1 LEPFAQAFLEPCHIA
16 KMITKYIVLNETN
29 KILMVLRPY
38 QYYAVEK
45 IVDRVRNT
53 DKNGFIWHTTGSGKT
68 LTSFKA
74 SQILKEIPKV
84 EKVVFVVDRKD
95 LDYQTQKE
103 FDAFEKGSVDAHG
116 NKIDKLK
123 DKKVVFIFDEC
134 HRSQFGDTHQNIKK
148 YFKNAQ
154 MIGFTGTPISEVNS
168 IGKIDGAPATTN
180 RLFEDCLHKY
190 VITDAIRDD
199 NVLKFSVEY
208 VGRYKEKEGSNTY
221 IDTDVEAIDTQEL
234 LESPKRLEKI
244 ADYLIAEYGRKTHSG
259 TFNAMFCVSSIDVL
273 QKYYDLFQKKKEEG
287 KHQLKIAT
295 IFSYGTNEES
305 KDADG
310 IYDEP
315 EFRMVA
321 EPQAQYGD
329 SHSRNVLE
337 KYIGHYNEMFGTN
350 FSTKD
355 SQTFY
360 NYYNDVAKRV
370 RSKEVD
376 LIIVVNMFLT
386 GFDSPQ
392 LNTLFVDKNLKYHG
406 LIQAF
411 SRTNRLLGEKK
422 SQGNIVCFRNL
433 KSATD
438 DAVTLFSNKEAIRE
452 IIIHPIEDYIE
463 LFNSALETLK
473 LVAPEVDSV
482 NSYQTEQDKFEFI
495 TAFRE
500 LMRVLNILKSFADF
514 DFDKLEMT
522 EFEFDGYKSK
532 YLDLWTEIKGKKDG
546 GEGKASILDD
556 VDFELELFH
565 RDEINVDYIISLLA
579 NLTDSNLKGDKL
591 ELKKKEI
598 RDILSGDAKL
608 RSKKELIEKFIEENL
623 PHISDGNNVNE
634 EFEKFWNNEKNA
646 AFDKIATEESLNK
659 DRFRDAIDDFL
670 FTAKTPKISDTL
682 KLLEVKPKLTER
694 NNIGRRIIQKVQ
706 NFVDVFVDGVNA

>member
-1 LEPFAQAFLEPCHIA
+1 
-16 KMITKYIVLNETN
+16 MTN
-29 KILMVLRPY
+29 P
-38 QYYAVEK
+38 
-45 IVDRVRNT
+45 
-53 DKNGFIWHTTGSGKT
+53 S
-68 LTSFKA
+68 
-74 SQILKEIPKV
+74 
-84 EKVVFVVDRKD
+84 
-95 LDYQTQKE
+95 
-103 FDAFEKGSVDAHG
+103 
-116 NKIDKLK
+116 
-123 DKKVVFIFDEC
+123 
-134 HRSQFGDTHQNIKK
+134 
-148 YFKNAQ
+148 
-154 MIGFTGTPISEVNS
+154 SEW
-168 IGKIDGAPATTN
+168 
-180 RLFEDCLHKY
+180 
-190 VITDAIRDD
+190 
-199 NVLKFSVEY
+199 
-208 VGRYKEKEGSNTY
+208 
-221 IDTDVEAIDTQEL
+221 
-234 LESPKRLEKI
+234 
-244 ADYLIAEYGRKTHSG
+244 
-259 TFNAMFCVSSIDVL
+259 L
-273 QKYYDLFQKKKEEG
+273 QK
-287 KHQLKIAT
+287 
-295 IFSYGTNEES
+295 
-305 KDADG
+305 
-310 IYDEP
+310 
-315 EFRMVA
+315 
-321 EPQAQYGD
+321 PQAQYGD

-350 FSTKD
+350 FSTTD

-532 YLDLWTEIKGKKDG
+532 YLDLWTEIKVPKDD

-556 VDFELELFH
+556 VDFELELIH

-579 NLTDSNLKGDKL
+579 NLADSNLKGDKL

-634 EFEKFWNNEKNA
+634 EFEKFWNNEKIA